1 MKKLVFAS
9 ALAIGSLTIGTAA
22 APIIFHDG
30 IMEDVFSLGFKE
42 IAISEVPESVIDA
55 LEEDYEG
62 ASLKKA
68 FVNEER
74 SYNLEVLLSNGTSM
88 ELYSDA
94 EGNWLE
100 I

>member
-30 IMEDVFSLGFKE
+30 IMEDVFSIGFKE
-42 IAISEVPESVIDA
+42 IAVSEVPEQIIDA

-62 ASLKKA
+62 ASVRKA

-74 SYNLEVLLSNGTSM
+74 SYNLEVLLLDGTSL
-88 ELYSDA
+88 ELFSDA
-94 EGNWLE
+94 DGNWLAM
-100 I
+100 